1 VNVLARL
8 EAKAEMVSPAVAE
21 GLRARMAYL
30 EAAGWLRHEYI
41 WIHPWDLA
49 LRDYGCVTSYGAAAH
64 ADQLATV
71 MPSTIAQHAD
81 VDGLVETGA
90 IGLDS
95 GR

>member
-30 EAAGWLRHEYI
+30 EAAGWLRHAYI